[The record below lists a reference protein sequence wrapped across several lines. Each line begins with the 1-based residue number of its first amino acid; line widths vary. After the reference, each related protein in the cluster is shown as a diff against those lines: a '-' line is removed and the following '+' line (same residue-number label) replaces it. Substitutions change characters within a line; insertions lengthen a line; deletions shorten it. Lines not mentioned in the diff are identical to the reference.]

1 MQWPRLNL
9 EITPPNYGLNDK
21 KDAFRH
27 AFFNALNTRDVTP
40 RGISPYP
47 PPVGWLPYTSAQIV
61 TMFANAHESEVPV
74 QLIKEKVMD
83 VHNNTEGIN
92 YCQSCNSTYTNSYIS
107 EAIMQILLFGSLH
120 YLSPLLPPPFFS
132 DGTPNPNGDPNYN
145 YSHGITNFTLVMP
158 TNQ

>member
-1 MQWPRLNL
+1 
-9 EITPPNYGLNDK
+9 
-21 KDAFRH
+21 
-27 AFFNALNTRDVTP
+27 
-40 RGISPYP
+40 
-47 PPVGWLPYTSAQIV
+47 
-61 TMFANAHESEVPV
+61 
-74 QLIKEKVMD
+74 MD